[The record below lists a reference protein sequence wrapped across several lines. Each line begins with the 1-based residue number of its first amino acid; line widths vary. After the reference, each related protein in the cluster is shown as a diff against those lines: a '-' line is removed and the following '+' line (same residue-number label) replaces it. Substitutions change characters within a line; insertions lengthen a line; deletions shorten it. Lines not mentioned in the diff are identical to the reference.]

1 MTTQTIDPIEVLALY
16 GKNISERTT
25 PKAYDQPRPMPPFS
39 SRERELH
46 VNPQLTLPER
56 AAQHYGAFME
66 SDSDQRLD
74 YILST
79 ASDVTEHDV
88 NQLAKVTYQWLDD
101 KARDRIRVIA
111 QQHAET
117 DADPGEVLLQWFE
130 EEDLQRFYDLL
141 METKFPDLVIAA
153 CYALSEANGVAHAA
167 YFIHLF
173 RMSPRLDLSNIKQ
186 TPDEIKDDLRFIN
199 AK

>member
-16 GKNISERTT
+16 GRNISGRTV
-25 PKAYDQPRPMPPFS
+25 PKVYDQPRPVPTTS
-39 SRERELH
+39 SSEPDLL
-46 VNPQLTLPER
+46 VNPQRTVPER
-56 AAQHYGAFME
+56 AAQYYGAFME
-66 SDSDQRLD
+66 ADPDQRLD

-79 ASDVTEHDV
+79 TSAVTEHDV

-101 KARDRIRVIA
+101 KSRDRIRVIA

-117 DADPGEVLLQWFE
+117 EGDPGDVLLQWFK

-141 METKFPDLVIAA
+141 TETKFPDFVIAA
-153 CYALSEANGVAHAA
+153 CYALCEANGVAHAA
-167 YFIHLF
+167 YFIHLV
-173 RMSPRLDLSNIKQ
+173 RMSPRLDVSNVEQ